1 LQTQLKYYRK
11 TQYFERFS
19 KKFREIQVILSEDQ
33 LIWFYQTFLL
43 KSRTQ
48 ISPVV
53 LTNHTEEFMKLK
65 FVPNFISQNKSHK
78 IFCKENF
85 SKPVEKIS
93 NFLSIVIKIYQ
104 GSFIKYLL
112 WGKPMINN
120 CFKKYEELGPNR
132 SKKIIFY

>member
-1 LQTQLKYYRK
+1 MVLSNFFLK
-11 TQYFERFS
+11 
-19 KKFREIQVILSEDQ
+19 
-33 LIWFYQTFLL
+33 
-43 KSRTQ
+43 RTQ

-104 GSFIKYLL
+104 GSFYKVFAL
-112 WGKPMINN
+112 GKTNDQAIVL
-120 CFKKYEELGPNR
+120 KKYEELGPNR
-132 SKKIIFY
+132 SKNNFF

>member
-1 LQTQLKYYRK
+1 LVVCFDKIYIALSLKEVVQFKYINLCGGLGEKMRVQFSAQVSSELLQTQLKYYRK
-11 TQYFERFS
+11 TQYFKIFAQRNL
-19 KKFREIQVILSEDQ
+19 EIQVILSEDQ

-53 LTNHTEEFMKLK
+53 LTNQEEFMKLK

-85 SKPVEKIS
+85 QS
-93 NFLSIVIKIYQ
+93 L
-104 GSFIKYLL
+104 
-112 WGKPMINN
+112 
-120 CFKKYEELGPNR
+120 
-132 SKKIIFY
+132 

>member
-1 LQTQLKYYRK
+1 MRVQ
-11 TQYFERFS
+11 FS
-19 KKFREIQVILSEDQ
+19 AQVSSEVIANTTPNIIEKLNTSKIFAQRNLEIQVILSEDQ

-93 NFLSIVIKIYQ
+93 NFLSIK
-104 GSFIKYLL
+104 GLFFIKYLL
-112 WGKPMINN
+112 RGAKPMIKQL
-120 CFKKYEELGPNR
+120 F
-132 SKKIIFY
+132 

>member
-11 TQYFERFS
+11 LNTSKDFRP

-104 GSFIKYLL
+104 GAFYKVFAL
-112 WGKPMINN
+112 WGKTNDQAIVL
-120 CFKKYEELGPNR
+120 KK
-132 SKKIIFY
+132 

>member
-1 LQTQLKYYRK
+1 MRVQFSAQVSSEVMQTQLKYYRK
-11 TQYFERFS
+11 TQYFEDFRP

-78 IFCKENF
+78 IFCKRIF
-85 SKPVEKIS
+85 QKPVENKQFS
-93 NFLSIVIKIYQ
+93 VYC
-104 GSFIKYLL
+104 Y
-112 WGKPMINN
+112 
-120 CFKKYEELGPNR
+120 
-132 SKKIIFY
+132 

>member
-1 LQTQLKYYRK
+1 MRVQFSAQVSSEVIANTTQILSK
-11 TQYFERFS
+11 TQYFKDFRQ

-65 FVPNFISQNKSHK
+65 FVPNFISQNKTTRFSAK
-78 IFCKENF
+78 IFQ
-85 SKPVEKIS
+85 S
-93 NFLSIVIKIYQ
+93 L
-104 GSFIKYLL
+104 
-112 WGKPMINN
+112 
-120 CFKKYEELGPNR
+120 
-132 SKKIIFY
+132 

>member
-1 LQTQLKYYRK
+1 MRVQFSAQVSSEVIANTTKYYRK
-11 TQYFERFS
+11 TQYFEDFRP
-19 KKFREIQVILSEDQ
+19 KDREIQVILSEDQ

-65 FVPNFISQNKSHK
+65 FVPNFISQNKNHK

-85 SKPVEKIS
+85 SKACRENKQFSV
-93 NFLSIVIKIYQ
+93 YC
-104 GSFIKYLL
+104 Y
-112 WGKPMINN
+112 
-120 CFKKYEELGPNR
+120 
-132 SKKIIFY
+132 